1 MISIEVIEVRE
12 LRNDVQKYYKH
23 IKLTTT
29 MLETIMVVAFDLN
42 SFPSNNNKLNVLSML
57 KLWFVHDSFTAISN
71 EENIQLK
78 NLGEEV

>member
-1 MISIEVIEVRE
+1 
-12 LRNDVQKYYKH
+12 
-23 IKLTTT
+23 

-71 EENIQLK
+71 EENI
-78 NLGEEV
+78 